1 MVVVVQVVDKL
12 TVVGIGT
19 VEDTVCASLR
29 ELRILRSLLLR
40 RLTLLLSKLW
50 AVEGTV
56 SGVTVSG
63 VDNTRSGKWSGGS
76 SS

>member
-19 VEDTVCASLR
+19 VEDTACASLR

-56 SGVTVSG
+56 SGV
-63 VDNTRSGKWSGGS
+63 DNTRSGKWRGGS